1 MTTEY
6 NTQYCIVQCTEMD
19 GPDRSRTKT
28 LHSRR
33 ALTCHRLPHT
43 VKKYSG
49 NQRHAALVGSHCS
62 QLQESE
68 SAGKRGV
75 ALRTAESKAGLI
87 SNEFECRF
95 LKKSGNISEK
105 NELKKKRGN
114 KKRGSIYVQS
124 RVFF

>member
-1 MTTEY
+1 M
-6 NTQYCIVQCTEMD
+6 
-19 GPDRSRTKT
+19 PSA
-28 LHSRR
+28 HS
-33 ALTCHRLPHT
+33 THT
-43 VKKYSG
+43 HTRDSGCNGVRQSVTRQKHSIKKYSG

-75 ALRTAESKAGLI
+75 TLRTAESKAGLI

-105 NELKKKRGN
+105 NELKKRRGN

-124 RVFF
+124 RVF

>member
-1 MTTEY
+1 VTR
-6 NTQYCIVQCTEMD
+6 Q
-19 GPDRSRTKT
+19 K
-28 LHSRR
+28 HSI
-33 ALTCHRLPHT
+33 
-43 VKKYSG
+43 KKYSG

-105 NELKKKRGN
+105 KMNLRKNAVTKDAEAYSGDPASFL
-114 KKRGSIYVQS
+114 IY
-124 RVFF
+124 

>member
-1 MTTEY
+1 MRQSVTR
-6 NTQYCIVQCTEMD
+6 Q
-19 GPDRSRTKT
+19 K
-28 LHSRR
+28 HSI
-33 ALTCHRLPHT
+33 
-43 VKKYSG
+43 KKYSG

-105 NELKKKRGN
+105 MN
-114 KKRGSIYVQS
+114 S
-124 RVFF
+124 RKNAVTKNAEAYTCNPAFF